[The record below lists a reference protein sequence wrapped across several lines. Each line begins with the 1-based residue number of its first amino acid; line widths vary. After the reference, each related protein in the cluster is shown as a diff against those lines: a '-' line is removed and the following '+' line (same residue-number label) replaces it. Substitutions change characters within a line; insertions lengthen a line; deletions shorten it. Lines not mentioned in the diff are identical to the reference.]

1 MNYDTVIVGAGSA
14 GAVLAARLSEDRARS
29 VLLLE
34 AGPDYPV
41 PDEVPFEIRHA
52 YGIDRNIW
60 AKLLGDGSKHNWAFK
75 ARATDLSPE
84 IIIPRGKVVGGSSA
98 VNAQIFLRG
107 LPEDYDTWS
116 AAGNDKWSFRELVPY
131 LRRIESDPEFTGD
144 FHGADGPVPVRRWQ
158 RRELI
163 ADQRAFV
170 DGARRLGYAAC
181 PDANDP
187 DSTGVGPVP
196 MNNRD
201 GIRWSTAI
209 TYLAPARHRLNLTI
223 KAGCL
228 VHRVLFQ
235 GRRATGVLVESG
247 GQVFEAHG
255 SEIILAAGA
264 IGSPHLLLLSGV
276 GPAAQLESFGLPVIE
291 DLSGVGKNL
300 RDHPQVPLMWKT
312 QVAYRQDPL
321 APRLQ
326 VALRY
331 TAAGSDLR
339 NDMFVHP
346 LSFQSGAG
354 VYVAAD
360 DGQIGV
366 GMIVAIWLAA
376 GQGQLRLRSADPH
389 VQPLLDYNYLVEERD
404 RRRMREGVR
413 VCLRIA
419 QDEEYSR
426 ILRERVDPLDSD
438 LASDASLDRWML
450 RKVRTSHHVSGTA
463 KMGIPADTLSV
474 VDQQGRVH
482 GVQGLRVADAS
493 IMPDCTRANTNAT
506 ALVIGERIS
515 DFVRAGG

>member
-1 MNYDTVIVGAGSA
+1 MNYDTIIAGAGSA
-14 GAVLAARLSEDRARS
+14 GAVLAARLSEDKSRS

-34 AGPDYPV
+34 AGPDYPAV
-41 PDEVPFEIRHA
+41 GETPFEIRHA
-52 YGIDRNIW
+52 YGIDRDIW

-107 LPEDYDTWS
+107 LPEDYDSWA
-116 AAGNDKWSFRELVPY
+116 AAGNDKWSYRELLPY

-144 FHGADGPVPVRRWQ
+144 FHGAGGPIPVRRWQ

-163 ADQRAFV
+163 ADQRAFA
-170 DGARRLGYAAC
+170 DGARRLGYASC

-187 DSTGVGPVP
+187 DSTGVGPTP

-209 TYLAPARHRLNLTI
+209 TYLAQARHRLNLTI
-223 KAGCL
+223 KADCL
-228 VHRVLFQ
+228 VHRVVFE
-235 GRRATGVLVESG
+235 GKRATGVLVESG
-247 GQVFEAHG
+247 GQVFEARG
-255 SEIILAAGA
+255 TEIILAAGA
-264 IGSPHLLLLSGV
+264 IGSPHLLLLSGI
-276 GPAAQLESFGLPVIE
+276 GPAAQLKRFGLPIVG
-291 DLSGVGKNL
+291 DLPGVGKNL

-312 QVAYRQDPL
+312 REGYKQDPL

-331 TAAGSDLR
+331 TAAGSHLR

-346 LSFQSGAG
+346 LSFQSDAG

-360 DGQIGV
+360 DGQAGV

-376 GQGQLRLRSADPH
+376 GQGQLRLQSADPH
-389 VQPLLDYNYLVEERD
+389 VQPLLDYNYLAEERD
-404 RRRMREGVR
+404 LRRMREGVR
-413 VCLRIA
+413 LCLRIA
-419 QDEEYSR
+419 EDEEYRR
-426 ILRERVDPLDSD
+426 ILRERVDPSDAD
-438 LASDASLDRWML
+438 LASEAALDRWML

-463 KMGIPADTLSV
+463 KMGAPGDSLSV

-482 GVQGLRVADAS
+482 GVEGLRVADAS
-493 IMPDCTRANTNAT
+493 IMPDCTRANTHAT
-506 ALVIGERIS
+506 TVVIGERIS